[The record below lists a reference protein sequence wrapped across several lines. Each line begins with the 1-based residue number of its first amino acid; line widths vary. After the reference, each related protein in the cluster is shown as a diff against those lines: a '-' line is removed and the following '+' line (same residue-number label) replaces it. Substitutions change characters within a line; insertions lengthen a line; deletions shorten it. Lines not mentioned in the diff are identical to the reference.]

1 MKKGSTLVI
10 IFFFFAS
17 AFGQQLPI
25 PRNIKN
31 TYDKGTRSTDGK
43 PGSNYWQNTAAYD
56 ISINFDPIS
65 RLVEGSEEIVFKN
78 NSTATLN
85 EILFK
90 LYPNLYK
97 KGAATTKEISSEDA
111 SEGMEIKEIIVDG
124 KLQPV
129 SSYQIDGTNMSLA
142 AQLAPGKIMTF
153 KISFSY
159 ILNKGSHN
167 RTGLVDSGAY
177 FIAYFFPRITVYDDI
192 DGWNRYPYIGSYE
205 FYNDFCDF
213 KLSVKLPDG
222 YVMWGTGDHVNR
234 DEIFNENI
242 LDRIR
247 KAEKND
253 GYVNIIEPNDLNGKN
268 SVTKGSLYNVWKF
281 EAKNISDIAFAVSNH
296 YVWQSTSLIVD
307 SLSKRRT
314 RVDAVFNT
322 AHDDYYHVVSDARKT
337 IEAMSF
343 RFPKWPFP
351 YNHETVFDGLDQM
364 EYPMMAN
371 DNPVKD
377 RSESI
382 ELSDHEIFHTL
393 FPFYMGINET
403 KYGWMDEGWATIG
416 EWLISPMIDSS
427 IVDEY
432 GMLRYEKTAGS
443 EADGV
448 IMDLTTNLTGDAFFL
463 NSYPKPAL
471 GYLFVK
477 DMLGEDLF
485 YKALHYY
492 MSNWG
497 GKHPMPLDFFNC
509 MNTGSGKNM
518 NWFWKKWFYDTG
530 FPDLAIADVQ
540 ADVKQKKIVINSIGS
555 KPVPIDLTVTFENG
569 SIQKIH
575 KTIAVWEDG
584 TKEVVISFSSEQK
597 IRSVLLGSTYTP
609 DIDKTN
615 NYFERR

>member
-56 ISINFDPIS
+56 ISINFDPVS
-65 RLVEGSEEIVFKN
+65 RLVEGSEDIVFKN

-97 KGAATTKEISSEDA
+97 KGAATTKQISPEDA

-124 KLQPV
+124 QLQPT

-142 AQLAPGKIMTF
+142 AKLAPGKSVTL

-167 RTGLVDSGAY
+167 RTGAIDSGAY

-351 YNHETVFDGLDQM
+351 YNHETIFDGLDQM

-371 DNPVKD
+371 DNPIKD

-448 IMDLTTNLTGDAFFL
+448 IMDLTTNLTGEGFFL

-477 DMLGEDLF
+477 DMLGDELF
-485 YKALHYY
+485 HKALHYY
-492 MSNWG
+492 MLNWG

-540 ADVKQKKIVINSIGS
+540 ADAKQKKIVINSIGS

-575 KTIAVWEDG
+575 KTIAVWENG
-584 TKEVVISFSSEQK
+584 TKEVVISFPSEQK

-609 DIDKTN
+609 DIDKKN